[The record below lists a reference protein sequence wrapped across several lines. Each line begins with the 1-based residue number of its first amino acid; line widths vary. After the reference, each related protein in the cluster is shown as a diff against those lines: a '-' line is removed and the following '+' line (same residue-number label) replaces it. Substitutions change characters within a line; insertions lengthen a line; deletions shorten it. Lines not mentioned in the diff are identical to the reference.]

1 LICGGL
7 TVCTTDVVGV
17 GDAFAFFLF
26 WAKAP
31 KEINTISR
39 RIDSCFISLGNGF
52 LLMKIIFLKDRKYL
66 DMLGYIL
73 LFYPVFNR
81 QKSDL
86 MG

>member
-1 LICGGL
+1 
-7 TVCTTDVVGV
+7 VGV

-73 LFYPVFNR
+73 LFYPVCIKS
-81 QKSDL
+81 QKN